1 MLTEQQVKE
10 TAERLS
16 ITVEELRS
24 RFPALADK
32 DDPNWNQLYQKEE
45 GEPFWQQ

>member
-16 ITVEELRS
+16 ITVEELKS

-32 DDPNWNQLYQKEE
+32 DDPNWDDLYSKSDD
-45 GEPFWQQ
+45 EPFWQQ